1 MTRLATL
8 SAEVDPGAGLATCL
22 NLEVSEGTP
31 YATTYQYNSVGYLTE
46 VTDAEGNR
54 TVYSDHDGV
63 GNVGKITDA
72 RGFETAFSYDGL
84 DHVTSITR
92 DIGPLGDQQAV
103 ENFQYDAL
111 GNLRRSTDARGEE
124 YESRYE
130 YDSHYRLTAF
140 EQELVFNGDD
150 ALRSTFG
157 YDQVGNLISSTD
169 PRGEFYTT
177 TFVVDAGGRVVQE
190 IVPTGTESDPGTP
203 AVFTREYDEAGNLIA
218 EGDSRGEGYTQRYR
232 YDKVGRMD
240 QIIRPTGSNGNRG
253 PDAVTEFDFD
263 AAGNVIKIL
272 HPRSNA
278 DGERFEQTYDYN
290 GRGTLNFQID
300 AVGNRTDYGY
310 DDAGNI
316 STLTQA
322 GGEFADTR
330 VTTFEYDQLNRI
342 RFERLGGRETEH
354 RYDETGNPTYLAGP
368 FTDID
373 GQLLTTTM
381 SYDAQGFLIA
391 TTDPADYVH
400 RIERDEV
407 GNIIARIDPR
417 GDYYRTVIEYDGANR
432 PRTQSEPTGTE
443 SDPGNA

>member
-1 MTRLATL
+1 M
-8 SAEVDPGAGLATCL
+8 
-22 NLEVSEGTP
+22 
-31 YATTYQYNSVGYLTE
+31 
-46 VTDAEGNR
+46 
-54 TVYSDHDGV
+54 
-63 GNVGKITDA
+63 
-72 RGFETAFSYDGL
+72 
-84 DHVTSITR
+84 
-92 DIGPLGDQQAV
+92 
-103 ENFQYDAL
+103 
-111 GNLRRSTDARGEE
+111 
-124 YESRYE
+124 
-130 YDSHYRLTAF
+130 
-140 EQELVFNGDD
+140 
-150 ALRSTFG
+150 
-157 YDQVGNLISSTD
+157 
-169 PRGEFYTT
+169 
-177 TFVVDAGGRVVQE
+177 
-190 IVPTGTESDPGTP
+190 PTGTESDPGTP

-342 RFERLGGRETEH
+342 RFERLGGRENRASVRRNGEPDLPGRTIH
-354 RYDETGNPTYLAGP
+354 RYRWSTANDDDVLRRAGVL
-368 FTDID
+368 DRDD
-373 GQLLTTTM
+373 G
-381 SYDAQGFLIA
+381 
-391 TTDPADYVH
+391 
-400 RIERDEV
+400 
-407 GNIIARIDPR
+407 
-417 GDYYRTVIEYDGANR
+417 
-432 PRTQSEPTGTE
+432 
-443 SDPGNA
+443 PG